1 MIYSS
6 AYAAAPWSIKLAV
19 YYLWITFSTPC
30 SFCLFVRLWF
40 HWASWRPSAL
50 VLSDSRASCR
60 LWVSSTA
67 CRSLES
73 RSHTSC
79 SEHTLTL
86 QCDKGKPI
94 CIYQVKCKETHGN
107 VAHATHLASPPALV
121 VQCTV
126 CAPSAGPFLR
136 LRPAPSG
143 PAWGPERS
151 LLPAASA
158 ASACTAAPD
167 QCSAAAALS
176 SATQR
181 TQIPCLH

>member
-1 MIYSS
+1 MNHLFHSLQFLPVCAAVVPLGLLTSLS
-6 AYAAAPWSIKLAV
+6 AGPVRQQSLLQAMGLLNSMQESGVPLTHLL
-19 YYLWITFSTPC
+19 LWTHT
-30 SFCLFVRLWF
+30 
-40 HWASWRPSAL
+40 HASVWQRQA
-50 VLSDSRASCR
+50 
-60 LWVSSTA
+60 
-67 CRSLES
+67 
-73 RSHTSC
+73 
-79 SEHTLTL
+79 
-86 QCDKGKPI
+86 I
-94 CIYQVKCKETHGN
+94 CIYQAKCKETHGN
-107 VAHATHLASPPALV
+107 VAHATDLASPPALV